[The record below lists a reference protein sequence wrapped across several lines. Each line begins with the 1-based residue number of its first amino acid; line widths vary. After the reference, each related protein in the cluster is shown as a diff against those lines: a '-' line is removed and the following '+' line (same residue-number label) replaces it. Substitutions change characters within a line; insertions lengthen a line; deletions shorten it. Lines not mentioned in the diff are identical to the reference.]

1 MNIFLVLVV
10 LSVPGQ
16 QGHELTAELHR
27 EYITA
32 SSYRVCIAHAQKR
45 AQEQR
50 AKAAGVK
57 GRVTGLCVHQG
68 ESK

>member
-32 SSYRVCIAHAQKR
+32 SSAKVCQAHAEKR

-50 AKAAGVK
+50 AKVVK